1 VEVLDMRGAEQKQS
15 KLFHHFSV
23 EECIPADHPIRAI
36 RSVCDEALS
45 RLDAVF
51 EAMYSDC
58 GRPSIAPEALLKSQV
73 LQALFSVRS
82 DRLFCEML
90 GYNILFRWFLGMDME
105 TSPFD
110 HSVFTHNR
118 KRLIE
123 HEVGKEFLASVVEI
137 ARERGLLSDEHFTVD
152 GTLIESWAS
161 LKSFKPKDGKPSG
174 GEGGRNPSVDFHG
187 EKRANA
193 THQSTTDPEA
203 RLAKKG
209 KGKEAKLC
217 HMGHA
222 LTDNRHG
229 LVVDAEVTAAT
240 GTAECVAAEKI
251 VARQRGEGI
260 PIKTLGADK
269 NYHNAGMVKALR
281 DRNVKP
287 HIALHSSRNTP
298 GLDGRTTRR
307 ESYQVSQRKRK
318 LVEEV
323 FGFAKSVAGLRK
335 CRFVGAPRTALAF
348 FLILGVYDIVRI
360 ARLTGP

>member
-1 VEVLDMRGAEQKQS
+1 VEELRMRGEEQKQS

-36 RSVCDEALS
+36 RSVCDEALAK
-45 RLDAVF
+45 LDPVF
-51 EAMYSDC
+51 EAMYSER
-58 GRPSIAPEALLKSQV
+58 GRPSVAPEALLKSQV
-73 LQALFSVRS
+73 LEALFSVRS

-105 TSPFD
+105 TAPFD

-118 KRLIE
+118 ERLIE
-123 HEVGKEFLASVVEI
+123 HEVGKEFLASVVGI

-161 LKSFKPKDGKPSG
+161 LKSFKPKDDKPSG

-187 EKRANA
+187 EQRTNE

-240 GTAECVAAEKI
+240 GKAECEAAREM
-251 VARQRGEGI
+251 VARQQDEGI
-260 PIKTLGADK
+260 SIESLGADK
-269 NYHNAGMVKALR
+269 NYHNQEMVKALR
-281 DRNVKP
+281 DRRVKP
-287 HIALHSSRNTP
+287 HIALHSNRNTP
-298 GLDGRTTRR
+298 GLDGRTTRQ
-307 ESYQVSQRKRK
+307 ESFKVSQRKRK

-323 FGFAKSVAGLRK
+323 FGFAKMIAGLRK
-335 CRFVGAPRTALAF
+335 CRFTGVPRTALAF
-348 FLILGVYDIVRI
+348 FVILGVYDLVRI